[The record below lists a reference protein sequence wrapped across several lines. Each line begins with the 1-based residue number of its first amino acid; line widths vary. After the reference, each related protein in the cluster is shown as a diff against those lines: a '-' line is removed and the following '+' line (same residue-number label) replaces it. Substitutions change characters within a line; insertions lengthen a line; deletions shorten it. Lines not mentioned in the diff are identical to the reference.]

1 MLIIKSYI
9 EKSNIEGLG
18 LFAGQDI
25 KEGDIIWYLDPTVD
39 QIFSD
44 DDFKD
49 LCRAPHP
56 EQAERF
62 KNWAY
67 KRGDDYIL
75 CADNTKFANH
85 SDTPN
90 CKSLG
95 QYDVA
100 LRDIKDGEELTYDYR
115 FIDDELKEKRGKI
128 YDKISEGT
136 EGETGNTESR
146 EENGETQNQL

>member
-25 KEGDIIWYLDPTVD
+25 KEGDIIWYLDPTIDHV
-39 QIFSD
+39 FTE
-44 DDFKD
+44 DDFID
-49 LCRAPHP
+49 LCIS
-56 EQAERF
+56 QAEEHSERF
-62 KNWAY
+62 KRWAY
-67 KRGDDYIL
+67 KRGNDYIL
-75 CADNTKFANH
+75 CSDNTKFANH

-128 YDKISEGT
+128 YDTVSEST
-136 EGETGNTESR
+136 EGETGYTEIG
-146 EENGETQNQL
+146 EENGETQD

>member
-1 MLIIKSYI
+1 MLVISSYI
-9 EKSNIEGLG
+9 EKSEIEGLG

-25 KEGDIIWYLDPTVD
+25 EEGDIIWYLDPTIDHV
-39 QIFSD
+39 FSKNCYD
-44 DDFKD
+44 HLIDTIEYE
-49 LCRAPHP
+49 HV
-56 EQAERF
+56 ERLE
-62 KNWAY
+62 KWCY

-75 CADNTKFANH
+75 CSDNTKFANH

-90 CKSLG
+90 CRSLG

-100 LRDIKDGEELTYDYR
+100 LRNIKKGEELTYDYR

-128 YDKISEGT
+128 YDTVSERT
-136 EGETGNTESR
+136 ERETGNTESG

>member
-25 KEGDIIWYLDPTVD
+25 KEGDIIWFLDPTTDTIMSPAVFGWMISWLPKQD
-39 QIFSD
+39 KENFI
-44 DDFKD
+44 K
-49 LCRAPHP
+49 
-56 EQAERF
+56 
-62 KNWAY
+62 WAY

-75 CADNTKFANH
+75 CADNMKFAGY

-100 LRDIKDGEELTYDYR
+100 LKDIKDGEELTYDYR

-128 YDKISEGT
+128 YEQVSEGT
-136 EGETGNTESR
+136 EGETGNTESG
-146 EENGETQNQL
+146 EENGETQN